1 MTSTVASAGPGACP
15 PPSSGSDVAYGAP
28 SAAEGDVRLALER
41 LDGLGARLRP
51 GDVMRFRVRFE
62 GVAREASLTVS
73 ASPAAALS
81 TVTCAPAQAATPAPQ
96 AGIPPAE
103 VTPAQAGAR
112 VCPLGEVS
120 GERTAD
126 VLVSVPEGAKEV
138 GLSAVAQLREP
149 TGPGMAIVSRA
160 TRLPVGDSVVE
171 AAPAGVAP
179 AGVAPDTA
187 ATGEDSPRLPAAN
200 LPVQG
205 EKAHRAHSDHHRAGL
220 PLAEVRP
227 AVPGRAEEA
236 KNSRRATAAGV
247 KEAAERVTRPAQRE
261 SSERARPLGTP
272 VGPKVTSGWV
282 TPVAPGKGGERAS
295 RPVPDQGA
303 TPLRL
308 GNSVTASRPEG
319 SAVRGASEQAQR
331 LGQTLPQ
338 QAPVVVGSPHP
349 VFGAP
354 QGTSGLVAGAG
365 PVLPTVVPSEEG
377 EAVGA
382 PLPLEVTASGER
394 PRIAEPAHMSA
405 MLAGARGVPVVGAG
419 IAVLLAALWVV
430 AGVQRRK
437 LRRKVV

>member
-15 PPSSGSDVAYGAP
+15 PPPSGSDVAHGAP
-28 SAAEGDVRLALER
+28 SAAGGDVRLALER

-81 TVTCAPAQAATPAPQ
+81 AVTCATAQAATPAPQ

-112 VCPLGEVS
+112 VCPLGDVS

-138 GLSAVAQLREP
+138 GVSAVAQLREP
-149 TGPGMAIVSRA
+149 SGPGLAIVSRA
-160 TRLPVGDSVVE
+160 TRLPVGDSLVQ
-171 AAPAGVAP
+171 AAPT
-179 AGVAPDTA
+179 GVAPDA
-187 ATGEDSPRLPAAN
+187 ALIGDDAPRLSEAN

-205 EKAHRAHSDHHRAGL
+205 EKEHRAHSDLHRAGL
-220 PLAEVRP
+220 PQAEARP
-227 AVPGRAEEA
+227 AVPDRAKGA
-236 KNSRRATAAGV
+236 KNSRRATAAGP
-247 KEAAERVTRPAQRE
+247 KEAAERVTRPAHRE
-261 SSERARPLGTP
+261 TSLGPMVASGHVTP
-272 VGPKVTSGWV
+272 GGPKVTSGWV
-282 TPVAPGKGGERAS
+282 TPVSPGKGAERAS

-303 TPLRL
+303 VPFRL
-308 GNSVTASRPEG
+308 GNSATASRPEG
-319 SAVRGASEQAQR
+319 SVVRGASEQAQR

-338 QAPVVVGSPHP
+338 QPPVV
-349 VFGAP
+349 GAP
-354 QGTSGLVAGAG
+354 QPSGLVAGAG
-365 PVLPTVVPSEEG
+365 PVLPTAVPSGEG
-377 EAVGA
+377 EAMGA
-382 PLPLEVTASGER
+382 PLPLEVTASRER
-394 PRIAEPAHMSA
+394 PRIAEPAHMAA
-405 MLAGARGVPVVGAG
+405 MLAGVRGVPVVGAG